1 MLELFRN
8 PAYDFIGKRRWA
20 YIASVVFIGIGLASI
35 TVKGGLRYGID
46 FSGGTLIQV
55 RFEKPPAV
63 DRIRSTLDQIKLG
76 ESVIQEFG
84 DPREFLFRLPLAD
97 APPEEVTRRVTG
109 VLEKEPALGAFEIRR
124 VEFVGPQVGQ
134 DLQLQALYAVLA
146 GMAGILIYIAVRFD
160 FKGGVAAIIAVVHDV
175 LVSLGALSLANREMS
190 LPILAALLTIIGY
203 SVNDTIVAYD
213 RIRENR
219 GKALRRGQT
228 FGDLINTSIN
238 QTLSRTIL
246 TSLTV
251 FLSTGV
257 LFLFG
262 GKVLEDFAFA
272 LLVGTITG
280 TYSTIYIAGSIIVD
294 WTAWAEARAH
304 RAKKA
309 VVKAS

>member
-1 MLELFRN
+1 MLALFRN
-8 PAYDFIGKRRWA
+8 PAYNFIGKRRWA
-20 YIASVVFIGIGLASI
+20 YIVSVLFIGIGLASI
-35 TVKGGLRYGID
+35 ALKGGLRYGID

-55 RFEKPPAV
+55 RFETPPAIGK
-63 DRIRSTLDQIKLG
+63 IRSTLDQIKLG

-84 DPREFLFRLPLAD
+84 DPREFLFRLPLAET
-97 APPEEVTRRVTG
+97 PPEEVTRRLKE
-109 VLEKEPALGAFEIRR
+109 VLEKEPALGSVEIRR

-175 LVSLGALSLANREMS
+175 LVSLGALSLTNREMS

-219 GKALRRGQT
+219 GKAARKGQT

-246 TSLTV
+246 TALTV

-257 LFLFG
+257 LFVFG
-262 GKVLEDFAFA
+262 GKVLEDFAFV

-304 RAKKA
+304 RVKKA